1 MKFEDLIHQSGQWLQ
16 GEGSYGE
23 VVISSRIRLARN
35 ITKIPF
41 PQWAKKDDREKVL
54 SLVQEAAAKSPS
66 LKKSLFIRLDQ
77 IPLLDRQFLAER
89 HLISQEQ
96 TRGDKDRAVIIGE
109 KEIIGVMV
117 NEEDHLRLQII
128 FSGLEFHQAW
138 EISTK
143 VDDELGKN
151 LNYAFSSKWGYLT
164 ACPTNT
170 GTGLRAS
177 VLMHLPALA
186 LSRDINRL
194 LQAVA
199 KLGLAV
205 RGLYGEGTQATGNYF
220 QISNQIC
227 LGRTEEELIENI
239 DRVIKQIIEYEQ
251 NAKKIVLD
259 KSKSETADKVFR
271 ALGILKNVRLISS
284 QETIGLLSTIRLGLA
299 LGIISEKEVDR
310 KKINELF
317 IITQPAHLQKMGK
330 KALTPMERDEKRA
343 AIIREKLAHPY
354 G

>member
-1 MKFEDLIHQSGQWLQ
+1 MKFEDLINKSGEWLK
-16 GEGSYGE
+16 GEGAYSE

-35 ITKIPF
+35 ISKIPF
-41 PQWAKKDDREKVL
+41 PHWAKKTNRERIL
-54 SLVQEAAAKSPS
+54 SLIQAAAVKCPS
-66 LKKSLFIRLDQ
+66 LKRGLFIRLDQ
-77 IPLLDRQFLAER
+77 LSLLDRQFLAER
-89 HLISQEQ
+89 HLISHEQ
-96 TRGDKDRAVIIGE
+96 IRDNKERAVIIGE
-109 KEIIGVMV
+109 KEIAGVMI

-128 FSGLEFHQAW
+128 FSGLELQEAW
-138 EISTK
+138 RISNK
-143 VDDELGKN
+143 IDGELEKN
-151 LNYAFSSKWGYLT
+151 LDYAFSPKWGYLT

-186 LSRDINRL
+186 VSRDINRL

-251 NAKKIVLD
+251 NAKKVVLN
-259 KSKSETADKVFR
+259 KSRSEIHDKVFR
-271 ALGILKNVRLISS
+271 ALGILKNARLITS

-299 LGIISEKEVDR
+299 LGIISEKEVER
-310 KKINELF
+310 RKINELF

-330 KALTPMERDEKRA
+330 KELNPMERDEKRA
-343 AIIREKLAHPY
+343 LLIREKLAHI
-354 G
+354 

>member
-1 MKFEDLIHQSGQWLQ
+1 MKFEDLIHQTGQWLK
-16 GEGSYGE
+16 GEGAYSE

-35 ITKIPF
+35 ISKIPF
-41 PQWAKKDDREKVL
+41 PQWGKKNDREKVL
-54 SLVQEAAAKSPS
+54 SLIQEVAAKSS
-66 LKKSLFIRLDQ
+66 GLKTGLFIRLDK
-77 IPLLDRQFLAER
+77 ISLLDRQFLAER

-96 TRGDKDRAVIIGE
+96 TKGNKERAVIIGE
-109 KEIIGVMV
+109 KEIAGIMV

-128 FSGLEFHQAW
+128 FSGLELHKAW
-138 EISTK
+138 QISNRIDRELEI
-143 VDDELGKN
+143 N
-151 LNYAFSSKWGYLT
+151 LDYAFSPKWGYLT

-186 LSRDINRL
+186 MSGDINRL

-239 DRVIKQIIEYEQ
+239 DRVTKQIIEYEQ
-251 NAKKIVLD
+251 NARKVVLN
-259 KSKSETADKVFR
+259 KSKSETLDKIFR

-284 QETIGLLSTIRLGLA
+284 QETIARLSAIRLGLA
-299 LGIISEKEVDR
+299 LGIITENEVDR
-310 KKINELF
+310 RIINELF
-317 IITQPAHLQKMGK
+317 IITQPAHLQKMEAK
-330 KALTPMERDEKRA
+330 ELSPKERDEKRA
-343 AIIREKLAHPY
+343 ALIRSKLRRA
-354 G
+354 